1 MRGFFVD
8 LLIYKIYVSLFVKI
22 FYFGEIL
29 HGLFLQT
36 RAFYLLTSIIVAV
49 LVSYTI
55 LP

>member
-22 FYFGEIL
+22 SYFGEI
-29 HGLFLQT
+29 LQT